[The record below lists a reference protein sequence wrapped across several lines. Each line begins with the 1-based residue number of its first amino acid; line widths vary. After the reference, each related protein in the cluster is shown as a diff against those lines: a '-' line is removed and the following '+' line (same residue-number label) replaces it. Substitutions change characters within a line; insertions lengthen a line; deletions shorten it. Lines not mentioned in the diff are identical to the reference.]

1 MKQKEFIYYFDGSKS
16 KCHIRILSEKG
27 KIVVMC
33 SQFYT
38 YGGRSITNA
47 IEEIAK
53 AIKTMEKLDGDITW
67 VEHYGKGIGL
77 ERGYGSYATVEFDDN
92 GKPSWSGGAYTI
104 DDIAETTK
112 CDKKYFETPSEVKCQ
127 KK

>member
-33 SQFYT
+33 SQFCT
-38 YGGRSITNA
+38 GAGTSITNA
-47 IEEIAK
+47 IKVIAK
-53 AIKTMEKLDGDITW
+53 AIKKRENLTGNITW

-77 ERGYGSYATVEFDDN
+77 KKEYGSYATVEFDDN